1 MTMKRT
7 ILSAAALL
15 VSASALP
22 FAASAVAQDAGTS
35 ADTVRDVVTV
45 TARRREES
53 LKDVPVAVSAL
64 SADQLDQIGAQ
75 DITTLQAITPNA
87 TVQVAR
93 GSNSTLISFIRGVG
107 QQDPL
112 WAYRGS
118 ARPAGHALRPQ
129 HHWRRDQ
136 VCHSPHGWRPDADG
150 ARVRRLL

>member
-112 WAYRGS
+112 WGFGYRDLHAAFVS
-118 ARPAGHALRPQ
+118 AAVAAGVGHVTPTLYSLR
-129 HHWRRDQ
+129 HRGHRTT
-136 VCHSPHGWRPDADG
+136 A
-150 ARVRRLL
+150 